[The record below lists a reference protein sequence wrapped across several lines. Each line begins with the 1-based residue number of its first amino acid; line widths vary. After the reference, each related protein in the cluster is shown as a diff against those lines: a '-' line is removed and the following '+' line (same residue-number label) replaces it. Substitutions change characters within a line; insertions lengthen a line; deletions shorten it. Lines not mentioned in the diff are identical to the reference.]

1 MKTRRKLQAI
11 VAISVAIACS
21 ASANVVT
28 NFATADTRIGGSL
41 TQTNINNGGAD
52 QMLVGNHTSL
62 GKLHGLLR
70 FDLSSLGTNI
80 VINSVTL
87 QMNKPAVG
95 TGSSF
100 TVNVFELS
108 VANTN
113 WVEGT
118 ANNVAQSGSATWD
131 SKGPSAWAGSAGA
144 STAGTDYIN
153 TVLASYGG
161 TIAAGDAA
169 FTSQAAFLTSV
180 SNNLGGSLNLGIGM
194 NSGVS
199 GSYYRFATDEH
210 ATAAAPAL
218 VIDYTVIPEPAT
230 LGLLGAGS
238 LLVLLLRRMRG

>member
-1 MKTRRKLQAI
+1 MKMRRKFQAI
-11 VAISVAIACS
+11 VAISVAMGYS
-21 ASANVVT
+21 AGAQVMTTSLV
-28 NFATADTRIGGSL
+28 ATADTRIGGSL

-153 TVLASYGG
+153 TVLASYSG
-161 TIAAGDAA
+161 TTAAGDAA
-169 FTSQAAFLTSV
+169 FISEAAFLTAV
-180 SNNLGGSLNLGIGM
+180 SNNAGGSLNLGIAIN
-194 NSGVS
+194 NSAS

-210 ATAAAPAL
+210 ATAAAPVL
-218 VIDYTVIPEPAT
+218 VIEYSDPPKR
-230 LGLLGAGS
+230 LGLFILY
-238 LLVLLLRRMRG
+238 